1 MDESILNDLDELY
14 ETKVK
19 EEVKEEIPPLYHNL
33 IEEAHYRYLE
43 KVSELNAKNI
53 AREVE
58 TANNILNFIHKAKEH
73 SRVEQAN
80 IVRDIMELNKTA
92 EESAKLQRDKV
103 SELIGLFNKK
113 KEKEE
118 PSS

>member
-19 EEVKEEIPPLYHNL
+19 EDVKEDTPPSNT
-33 IEEAHYRYLE
+33 IEEAHFRYLE
-43 KVSELNAKNI
+43 KVSDLQARNI
-53 AREVE
+53 ARSVE
-58 TANNILNFIHKAKEH
+58 TANNILNFIHQAKEH
-73 SRVEQAN
+73 SRIEQAN
-80 IVRDIMELNKTA
+80 IVKDILELNKAA
-92 EESAKLQRDKV
+92 EDSAKYQRDKV